1 MNHLKQYCLLGVVF
15 LLAACQSTAPDQSHL
30 PGPTQTEYATTL
42 GAGFLVADEKA
53 VLYAMTYRLHKSPG
67 PNASYVV
74 EFENPTRS
82 KDLIFV
88 KKRLSSINDD
98 LLVRSRMFFEIQN
111 NKSYT
116 VTLKL
121 FSDGKHVAD
130 HVQQVHFSIPEE
142 AAKSMNLK
150 VY

>member
-1 MNHLKQYCLLGVVF
+1 MNHLKQYCLLGMVF

-42 GAGFLVADEKA
+42 GAGFLMADDKA
-53 VLYAMTYRLHKSPG
+53 VLYAMTYRLHESPG

-74 EFENPTRS
+74 EFENPTRN
-82 KDLIFV
+82 KELIFV
-88 KKRLSSINDD
+88 KKRLTSIKED
-98 LLVRSRMFFEIQN
+98 LLVRSPLFFEIQN
-111 NKSYT
+111 NRNYT

-130 HVQQVHFSIPEE
+130 HVQQVHFGMPDD
-142 AAKSMNLK
+142 ALKGLNLK
-150 VY
+150 TY